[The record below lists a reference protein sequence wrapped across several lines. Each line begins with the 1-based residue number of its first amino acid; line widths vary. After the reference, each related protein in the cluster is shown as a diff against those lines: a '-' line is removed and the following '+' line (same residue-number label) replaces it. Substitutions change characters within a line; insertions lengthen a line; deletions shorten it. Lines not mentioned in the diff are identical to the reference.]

1 MGETRDRMVED
12 LRLREYSKHT
22 VRSYVRN
29 AERFVIHFMKPPTEL
44 NSEHVRE
51 YLLFLEDSGLA
62 ASTRAVH
69 LAAIKFLYT
78 VTLDTPEVVEKLYPP
93 KVGVR
98 LPEVLSY
105 SEVRRVIE
113 HVTSLRCRVVAMT
126 IYASGLRVS
135 EAVKLSADD
144 IDSKR
149 RLIRVRQGKGKKD
162 RYTMLSARLLH
173 TLRSYWVIQRP
184 SRPFLFPSK
193 QGPDRHISARTLR
206 GALHRAGES
215 AGVTKKV
222 TPHVLRHCFAT
233 HLLDLGADTRQV
245 QLLLGHASIQSTA
258 RYMQMSTHSIAAMKS
273 PLDVTAQE
281 ARELG

>member
-1 MGETRDRMVED
+1 MGETRDRMIED
-12 LRLREYSKHT
+12 LRLLEYSKHT

-29 AERFVIHFMKPPTEL
+29 ARRFVMHFKTPPTEL
-44 NSEHVRE
+44 NSEHVRQ

-69 LAAIKFLYT
+69 LAAIKFLYN
-78 VTLDTPEVVEKLYPP
+78 VTLDRPEVVEKLSPP
-93 KVGVR
+93 KVPVR
-98 LPEVLSY
+98 LPEILSY
-105 SEVRRVIE
+105 SEVQRVFD

-135 EAVKLSADD
+135 EAVRLSHDD
-144 IDSKR
+144 IDSNR
-149 RLIRVRQGKGKKD
+149 MLIRVRQGKGKKD
-162 RYTMLSARLLH
+162 RYTMLAGRLLH

-184 SRPFLFPSK
+184 TGPFLFPSK
-193 QGPDRHISARTLR
+193 QGPDRHISARTIR
-206 GALHRAGES
+206 RALQRAGKS

-222 TPHVLRHCFAT
+222 TPHILRHCFAT

-258 RYMQMSTHSIAAMKS
+258 RYTQLSTRRIAAMKS
-273 PLDVTAQE
+273 PFDVSAEE

>member
-29 AERFVIHFMKPPTEL
+29 AERFVGHFMRHPNEL

-62 ASTRAVH
+62 AATRAVH
-69 LAAIKFLYT
+69 LAAIKFLYE
-78 VTLDTPEVVEKLYPP
+78 VTLDRPDVVEKLFPP
-93 KVGVR
+93 KIPIR

-105 SEVRRVIE
+105 SEVQRVID
-113 HVTSLRCRVVAMT
+113 HVTSLRCRIVAMT

-135 EAVKLSADD
+135 EAIRLGADD

-149 RLIRVRQGKGKKD
+149 MLIRVRQGKGKKD
-162 RYTMLSARLLH
+162 RYTMLAARLLH

-184 SRPFLFPSK
+184 TGPFLFPS
-193 QGPDRHISARTLR
+193 QRGSDRHISARTMR
-206 GALHRAGES
+206 GALRHAGKS

-258 RYMQMSTHSIAAMKS
+258 RYTQLSKRSIAAMKS
-273 PLDVTAQE
+273 PLDVSAQE